1 MYGQPAWFGS
11 YSFEGWAGAGEAVPR
26 LIMHEVSHSYW
37 GLFPVEG
44 RPDLSWVRGP
54 DGVAPALAQYRK
66 DLETFMRQPPDRYE
80 PLRDRFRNMPN
91 LSEGDYPDLWHHG
104 EADMVFFT
112 GGNLDLV
119 PPILRKYYS
128 SFLTERGAAGESVV
142 DWASALVWWRGLS
155 DGQKR
160 TAGEVFGLQHFPLD
174 KYTLPSTSS
183 QVPGSIEALLAG
195 EERQRL
201 RDFADQF
208 DVIKSREFALV
219 DAAGVNRG
227 FSFWRNYLSEMK
239 ELHRKHPDVLDG
251 NSSERARSL
260 GGALNYYISIE
271 RLSPATQAETYRA
284 RSSDPV
290 IRELAVLLKERAVL
304 ELFVTGAKQDSGGV
318 EAVIGHY
325 AAKLAVTAARADAV
339 LAAGSGSVGRGAAEL
354 EKYLGS
360 LSDDEMRSDTNVIF
374 DLLRETDAALTTRI
388 MPGMSDA
395 ALLRL
400 LKLQPAGA
408 RSNEIGPARLLAAA
422 GVVPGASLTAI
433 TAGAKTLAEN
443 SSGNFAIDRAYEL
456 AVFDMVERI
465 GEKDPAAAV
474 GVAAESGMRLQ
485 PWLDRG
491 STEMLSI
498 FRREPAAAG
507 RLVLSQESTRSS
519 AQRVVHA
526 LAALDPDLA
535 ASLLSEMA
543 SRIDSAAVGG
553 HAAARGALIEMAY
566 DAYWTSLGAKIGPDP
581 SLDAR
586 FIAALAKLRGK
597 EWLQAGFTEAVASVR
612 ASSAAGETEPEFE
625 SEFRRTLTEAGKAAD
640 QGTAALIAGIL
651 RS

>member
-11 YSFEGWAGAGEAVPR
+11 YSFQSWAGAGEAIPR
-26 LIMHEVSHSYW
+26 LVMHEVSHSYW

-54 DGVAPALAQYRK
+54 DGVAPALAQYRR
-66 DLETFMRQPPDRYE
+66 DLETFMRQPPDRHE

-91 LSEGDYPDLWHHG
+91 LGQGDYPDLWHHG
-104 EADMVFFT
+104 EADMVSFT
-112 GGNLDLV
+112 GGDIDLV

-128 SFLTERGAAGESVV
+128 SFLTAHGAAGESVG

-155 DGQKR
+155 EEQKR

-183 QVPGSIEALLAG
+183 KVPSGVQATLAG

-208 DVIKSREFALV
+208 AVIKSREFALV

-239 ELHRKHPDVLDG
+239 EMHRKHPEVLG
-251 NSSERARSL
+251 RNVSERARSL
-260 GGALNYYISIE
+260 GFGLDLYISIE
-271 RLSPATQAETYRA
+271 RLSPASQAEAYRA

-304 ELFVTGAKQDSGGV
+304 ELFAAGTKQDHGV

-339 LAAGSGSVGRGAAEL
+339 LAAGRENAGKGAAEL
-354 EKYLGS
+354 EKYQGS
-360 LSDDEMRSDTNVIF
+360 LSDDEIRSDINVIF
-374 DLLRETDAALTTRI
+374 DLLREGHPALTALI

-400 LKLQPAGA
+400 LKLQPASA
-408 RSNEIGPARLLAAA
+408 RSHEIGSARLLAAVGLVQ
-422 GVVPGASLTAI
+422 GVSVSAI

-443 SSGNFAIDRAYEL
+443 SSGNFVIDRPYEL
-456 AVFDMVERI
+456 AVFDLIEDI

-474 GVAAESGMRLQ
+474 GAVAESGMRLQ

-498 FRREPAAAG
+498 FRREPAAAAKLII
-507 RLVLSQESTRSS
+507 RQESTRTSS
-519 AQRVVHA
+519 QRVVHA
-526 LAALDPDLA
+526 LVSLDPDLA
-535 ASLLSEMA
+535 AALLSEMA
-543 SRIDSAAVGG
+543 PTIDATAGG
-553 HAAARGALIEMAY
+553 AHAAARGALLEMAY
-566 DAYWTSLGAKIGPDP
+566 DAYWQSKGARIGPDP

-586 FIAALAKLRGK
+586 FVAELAKLRGK
-597 EWLQAGFTEAVASVR
+597 AWLQAGFTEAIAIVR
-612 ASSAAGETEPEFE
+612 ASSARGETEQEFE
-625 SEFRRTLTEAGKAAD
+625 SEFRRTLSEAARAAD
-640 QGTAALIAGIL
+640 MGTASLIADML